1 MIDLIGKRFGRL
13 VVISKGSN
21 DKWGHS
27 PWLCLCDCGKGKSIH
42 GGHLKSGH
50 TKSCGCLLKKG
61 NNYKHGHSTTIKISK
76 TYESWAHM
84 IQRCTNPN
92 HKDYHNYGS
101 RGITICKQWLEFEN
115 FLADMGERPRGH
127 QIDRIN
133 NNKGYCRSNCWWVTA
148 KTNNRNK
155 RNNIFI
161 TYKNKTQLLIEWA
174 EEFGM
179 HYRTLY
185 TRIFRYGWSIQKSL
199 TTPVQKRSVA

>member
-1 MIDLIGKRFGRL
+1 MIDLTGQRFGRL
-13 VVISKGSN
+13 VVIGKEPN
-21 DKWGHS
+21 DKWGHV
-27 PWLCLCDCGKGKSIH
+27 PWLCLCDCGKEKIIH
-42 GGHLKSGH
+42 GSHLKSGH

-61 NNYKHGHSTTIKISK
+61 NNYKHGHSTTIKVSK
-76 TYESWAHM
+76 TYESWAHI
-84 IQRCTNPN
+84 IQRCINFN
-92 HKDYHNYGS
+92 HKDYHNYGG
-101 RGITICKQWLEFEN
+101 RGIKVCQSWIKFEN
-115 FLADMGERPRGH
+115 FLADMGKRPKDH

-133 NNKGYCRSNCWWVTA
+133 NNKGYCRSNCRWVTA

-185 TRIFRYGWSIQKSL
+185 ARIFRYGWSIQKSL
-199 TTPVQKRSVA
+199 TTPV